1 MKVEMILNLFRYFL
15 YIFLI
20 IGTWQQQPV
29 ANNIC
34 LVIGKKNSL
43 RSQNESLKTFFDEIS
58 GFDL

>member
-29 ANNIC
+29 AKNIC
-34 LVIGKKNSL
+34 LVIGRKNSL